1 MNITA
6 NIVCYKSKT
15 LSNGEHP
22 LMIRVC
28 KDGKKKYKSLG
39 VSVNP
44 KFWNFEK
51 NTLKPNSPNYEYLSR
66 IIADKASELSEE
78 IVKLKS
84 ERKDFTASTLLE
96 ENSQRVK
103 PRTVNDLFCE
113 QIKRLQ
119 DEGRRGYML
128 SVKQV
133 YNSLLMFNKHLDI
146 YFTDIDTSFL
156 RKYETW
162 LRKQEL
168 AENTIG
174 IRFRTL
180 RAIYNLAIEQNLVKA
195 ESYPFKKYKVS
206 HLQEER
212 VKRSLSKEDIERILS
227 RKIC

>member
-84 ERKDFTASTLLE
+84 ERKYFTASTLLE
-96 ENSQRVK
+96 EKMCYTNS
-103 PRTVNDLFCE
+103 
-113 QIKRLQ
+113 RLS
-119 DEGRRGYML
+119 EG
-128 SVKQV
+128 KQ
-133 YNSLLMFNKHLDI
+133 MD
-146 YFTDIDTSFL
+146 
-156 RKYETW
+156 
-162 LRKQEL
+162 
-168 AENTIG
+168 
-174 IRFRTL
+174 
-180 RAIYNLAIEQNLVKA
+180 
-195 ESYPFKKYKVS
+195 
-206 HLQEER
+206 
-212 VKRSLSKEDIERILS
+212 
-227 RKIC
+227 

>member
-84 ERKDFTASTLLE
+84 EVGWTKSRMILL
-96 ENSQRVK
+96 
-103 PRTVNDLFCE
+103 
-113 QIKRLQ
+113 
-119 DEGRRGYML
+119 
-128 SVKQV
+128 
-133 YNSLLMFNKHLDI
+133 
-146 YFTDIDTSFL
+146 
-156 RKYETW
+156 
-162 LRKQEL
+162 
-168 AENTIG
+168 
-174 IRFRTL
+174 
-180 RAIYNLAIEQNLVKA
+180 
-195 ESYPFKKYKVS
+195 
-206 HLQEER
+206 
-212 VKRSLSKEDIERILS
+212 
-227 RKIC
+227 